1 MALPSLRDFRDYEDT
16 NALDNTAYESPL
28 SSGYQYATGESGIGE
43 DQYFSNIKNYV
54 MNVLGSEGMSNADK
68 AANIRAAAEQ
78 YGVSNEDI
86 ARATGYGI
94 GTVNTYLDPRSYA
107 TQQDSTASSVT
118 SGASSVTAGD
128 LGVTSGASNV
138 TAPGASDDEITA
150 LYQQVLGRAPDQG
163 GFDFWK
169 NSGYTADQIRDQFL
183 LSDEYLSKQGAL
195 PTTDLSAET
204 SAADAVVTGALDQ
217 AASTLGQTTRSDTIR
232 NYVVNVL
239 SSEGTD
245 AEKARNIA
253 DAARNNNVSMEELA
267 AATGFTVDQVNAY
280 LANAT
285 VNPGANADTANAV
298 VAKNG
303 YFAANPDVAKA
314 YQESGAA
321 ASMSPEEFAEKHWK
335 ESGRYEGRTGPKGEA
350 PNDADK
356 MYDYR
361 GQAYDKDVILKLAS
375 QIIPNLGSMGGGA
388 FGTKGE
394 SIGFDFNEA
403 KRILG
408 KDPSAAEQV
417 ILDMARSLV
426 DKGITDISQL
436 QVKDVFSDI
445 EVKELTDEN
454 GQPTGQYVATF
465 VDPNNEYQYTQRIL
479 TKEEADRITSE
490 TIYDAEGGAQIRKT
504 ANDILSG
511 KALYAGNTLLNQVA
525 DTLSPLAIHLG
536 GTATGKGSTE
546 YQIIINPATGKP
558 EFTSYGRDSSGLGA
572 LSAVL
577 TVASFI
583 PGVQPFAMLANAA
596 IAASQGNTLGAL
608 ASLAG
613 AGGFTNVATAL
624 NVANA
629 VDKGNIGAVVTT
641 LLANPTVAN
650 AAGSTML
657 TDTISLA
664 DVGSAINIAAA
675 VEKGDLAAVLTGA
688 GKLTGSADLTTAGT
702 AAEIINAVQTGNIGA
717 LTNSVM
723 KLNGTI
729 NAAENLNN
737 TETITTLVN
746 NVTNGSITDSG
757 AVDLG
762 EATYVAAIN
771 AGATEEEAL
780 NAANAVTNTNAVTGN
795 NNTTTT
801 KTGDVKTDIMSGVTA
816 VDTEFGN
823 LDKAISEATARNTLN
838 IANADAN
845 SLEEAAALAG
855 ARGFTN
861 FTYGGKTYAMSA
873 TAQEVAAQA
882 TAANIA
888 AAKNFGDAYSLA
900 RKELGP
906 GQVFEWNGKK
916 YSTDT
921 REENPSLAKASDQ
934 IRYAELG
941 AGAGRG
947 SYAGY
952 DAKAA
957 ADSWAKLNTKVLDN
971 ATSLTDT
978 IGTMDDFLKLGGL
991 QGDYVVVGDGISKQ
1005 LVDPV
1010 IKTIGTVVRAGGN
1023 FLDNMAGGLQS
1034 VNLIDKNSGIVRIA
1048 NDMQKW
1054 GSDRMGDYLI
1064 GAEKN
1069 VMDRVS
1075 KADGFANKFTEL
1087 GKALWDNPSA
1097 ILTLGAN
1104 EVFEEGG
1111 PLAAGGMALR
1121 YGGKLLALGVDAF
1134 MNAWEAGGANYNDT
1148 KKAAI
1153 DAGMSESDA
1162 HTAAQKSAA
1171 GAGAVASV
1179 LGPVADMPWLKR
1191 AGSVGTGA
1199 AESSTKAVTKAAT
1212 KEAATEYPE
1221 EGIAS
1226 IMSDYF
1232 ATGTIDLN
1240 KAMTQGTVGSVIAG
1254 KAVGTITV
1262 VSEVA
1267 NAGNSTTEIVN
1278 SVAGTPDQAAALTN
1292 AINSSFKPGVDLKAA
1307 GADIVTAMTASGMN
1321 TAQAQNV
1328 ANTAVAEQVLNNL
1341 SATGGLNINNLNI
1354 AVGKDSS
1361 GNAVTL
1367 GDFIGSSVTG
1377 AGIDGKVYVAPDI
1390 FIGTNAQG
1398 KPITV
1403 GDLSNLSSVANNATT
1418 TSSASGSSTT
1428 VTGGGNTVSTS
1439 TDNNTGATTNITTN
1453 ADTGTQTNT
1462 SINNNTG
1469 VNSSTTTNA
1478 KTGTETTTT
1487 TDANTGTTTKT
1498 EANANTGTQTTTE
1511 TNSNTGTTT
1520 KTETNSNTGTQIT
1533 TSTDSNTGTTTKT
1546 EVNANTGT
1554 ETTTTTNS
1562 NTGTTTKTET
1572 NSNTGTSTSTT
1583 TDTNNNTNTS
1593 VTTNNNTGATTETK
1607 TDNNTGTTT
1616 QTTTD
1621 TTTGTTTT
1629 TSTNTN
1635 TNTNTSTT
1643 TDTNTNTQTTTNTN
1657 TNTNV
1662 TTQTTVNNNT
1672 GTTTTSTT
1680 DTNGNVTS
1688 EVTTD
1693 TKNNT
1698 ETTTTTDVNTNT
1710 QTTVVVDTNT
1720 NTVISSTVT
1729 PVTEIKKIDP
1739 VETVPPVEKVTP
1751 EPEVKPEEETEEEK
1765 KKKKARKLTTGAG
1778 TGMGLMGGEITGIK
1792 PQMLRSF
1799 VTGEKKLDPLERVKE
1814 IQEEMERE
1822 AMIQNVDPRL
1832 AAILQQ
1838 RMGGGQQEDLSGLD
1852 TLARVLSGGGF
1863 DPEKAAADEN
1873 SAYYSYGKEDS
1884 IDDILGA
1891 SAPVGFAEG
1900 GFVEPLMAQG
1910 GMTLPLMAKEG
1921 GLPKMAK
1928 GREDFRDGKHVA
1940 GEGDGQSDDI
1950 PAMLADGEFVFPAD
1964 VVSALGNGSTKA
1976 GTDKL
1981 YKMMHEIRA
1990 RARSTGNKDLPPPAL
2005 KSPLD
2010 YLKSK
2015 R

>member
-28 SSGYQYATGESGIGE
+28 SAGYQYATGESGIGE

-94 GTVNTYLDPRSYA
+94 GTVNVYLDPRTYA

-128 LGVTSGASNV
+128 SGVTGGASNV

-183 LSDEYLSKQGAL
+183 LSDEYQNRVGAV
-195 PTTDLSAET
+195 PTTTGASDAELTSLYRDVLGREPDEAGFEFWKSSGYTPEQIREQFLLSDEYQAK
-204 SAADAVVTGALDQ
+204 SALDQ
-217 AASTLGQTTRSDTIR
+217 AASTLGQTSRSDTIR

-335 ESGRYEGRTGPKGEA
+335 ENGRYEGRTGPKGEA

-445 EVKELTDEN
+445 NVTELTDEY

-465 VDPNNEYQYTQRIL
+465 VDPNNPDQYTQRIL

-511 KALYAGNTLLNQVA
+511 KALYAGDTLLNQVVG
-525 DTLSPLAIHLG
+525 TINPLAIHLG

-1034 VNLIDKNSGIVRIA
+1034 VNVIDKNSGIVRIA

-1292 AINSSFKPGVDLKAA
+1292 AINSSFKPGMDLKAA

-1390 FIGTNAQG
+1390 FIGTNSQG

-1418 TSSASGSSTT
+1418 TSNASGSSTT

-1462 SINNNTG
+1462 STNNNTG

-1487 TDANTGTTTKT
+1487 TDA
-1498 EANANTGTQTTTE
+1498 
-1511 TNSNTGTTT
+1511 
-1520 KTETNSNTGTQIT
+1520 
-1533 TSTDSNTGTTTKT
+1533 
-1546 EVNANTGT
+1546 
-1554 ETTTTTNS
+1554 

-1593 VTTNNNTGATTETK
+1593 VTTNNNTGTTTET
-1607 TDNNTGTTT
+1607 TTNNNTGTTT

-1710 QTTVVVDTNT
+1710 STTVVVDTNT